1 MTETLKEQDEVG
13 PVARFLTEKEI
24 SRKTFLKGGGALVV
38 GFSFVG
44 AAGVGRAS
52 AAGSAPTRGLT
63 NFEPNLDQIDTF
75 VQINTDN
82 TATVFLGNVELG
94 QGSPTGL
101 LQIAA
106 EELDMGFE
114 QLKTVQ
120 VATGI
125 APSQRSSGSNSI
137 KRGGAQLRGATAA
150 ARQALVTLASAKLG
164 VPASQLSVEKGVV
177 SGAGKSVAYGELV
190 GGQAINQ
197 TISAQKAK
205 PKDPSTY
212 KVVGTRVP
220 RIDIPGQI
228 SGKYTYIQNVR
239 VPGMLHG
246 RIVRPRGQ
254 AAYTLGAKILS
265 VDESSIKHLK
275 NVQVVRKGDFL
286 GVVSP
291 VEYTAIQ
298 AAAAL
303 KVKWEN
309 KPMLPGDGNL
319 DGALR
324 KTPTKDNVQVNT
336 GNVEKGLASAAKV
349 VSGSFFYPYQAH
361 VSLGPNCAIGD
372 VKGSSATVLC
382 NTQGPYSTQTL
393 VAQTLGLDPG
403 AVKVIMFPGS
413 GTYGHSTYDDVA
425 NAAALMSQLAG
436 KPVRVQFMRWDE
448 HGWDQ
453 FGPAAAVDV
462 RAGID
467 AKGNLVAYDFGTW
480 THGWMSVESSSELS
494 GVPLPDPSK
503 LRPGAADAS
512 NSASFYTI
520 PNRRVIG
527 RDVGMQNGFMKGT
540 YLRGPNA
547 PQTLFASEQ
556 VIDQLAYEAGMD
568 PVAFR
573 TQNLPDGSH
582 WQGVLDAV
590 TKAANWQPKVS
601 GANRGDGNIVK
612 GRGVA
617 LGGFSETFAGIVADI
632 EVNKKTGK
640 IVAKHMYAA
649 QDAGLTVNPALV
661 ENQMVGCLVQGC
673 SRALLEEV
681 RFNKV
686 RSTSLDWAS
695 YPILRFKDSP
705 NVTTVVVQR
714 INEAPTGS
722 GEPATVAVAAAL
734 GNAFFDATGVR
745 LYSVPMNPARVRAAL
760 AAAKA

>member
-1 MTETLKEQDEVG
+1 MTQTLKKQEDLG

-24 SRKTFLKGGGALVV
+24 SRRTFLKGGGALVV
-38 GFSFVG
+38 GVSLAGG
-44 AAGVGRAS
+44 ATAGRAS
-52 AAGSAPTRGLT
+52 AATGSTVVRGATNAAPDV
-63 NFEPNLDQIDTF
+63 NQIDTF
-75 VQINTDN
+75 VQVNPDN
-82 TATVFLGNVELG
+82 TATIFLGNVELG

-106 EELDMGFE
+106 EELDMGFD
-114 QLKTVQ
+114 QVKTVQ
-120 VATGI
+120 VQTGVS
-125 APSQRSSGSNSI
+125 PSQFSAGSSSI
-137 KRGGAQLRGATAA
+137 SRGGAQMRGATAA
-150 ARQALVTLASAKLG
+150 ARQALVNLASAKLG
-164 VPASQLSVEKGVV
+164 VPVAQLSVDKGVV
-177 SGAGKSVAYGELV
+177 SGGGKSVKYGDLV

-197 TISAQKAK
+197 TVSAQKAS

-212 KVVGTRVP
+212 KIVGTRIP
-220 RIDIPGQI
+220 RLDIPGQI

-275 NVQVVRKGDFL
+275 NVQIVRKGDFL
-286 GVVSP
+286 GVVAP

-309 KPMLPGDGNL
+309 KAMLSGDGNL
-319 DGALR
+319 DGKMR

-336 GNVEKGLASAAKV
+336 GDVDKALASASKV

-372 VKGSSATVLC
+372 VKGSSVTVLC
-382 NTQGPYSTQTL
+382 NTQGPYSTQAG
-393 VAQTLGLDPG
+393 VAQTLGVDAG
-403 AVKVIMFPGS
+403 NVKVIMFPGS
-413 GTYGHSTYDDVA
+413 GTYGHSTYDDVT
-425 NAAALMSQLAG
+425 NAAALMSQALQ

-453 FGPAAAVDV
+453 FGPAAAVDL

-467 AKGNLVAYDFGTW
+467 AKGNIVGYDFGTW
-480 THGWMSVESSSELS
+480 THGWMSVESSAELS
-494 GVPLPDPSK
+494 GIPLPAST
-503 LRPGAADAS
+503 RPGSADTS
-512 NSASFYTI
+512 NSASFYAI

-556 VIDQLAYEAGMD
+556 VIDQLAYEAKLD

-573 TQNLPDGSH
+573 TQNLPDGSR
-582 WQGVLDAV
+582 WQGVLDALA
-590 TKAANWQPKVS
+590 KAANWQPKVA
-601 GANRGDGNIVK
+601 GT
-612 GRGVA
+612 GRGSGNVVTGRGIA
-617 LGGFSETFAGIVADI
+617 LGGFANTQAGVAADI

-640 IVAKHMYAA
+640 IVVKHLYAA

-661 ENQMVGCLVQGC
+661 ENQMSGCLVQGC

-686 RSTSLDWAS
+686 RSTSLDWNS

-714 INEAPTGS
+714 INEPSTGS
-722 GEPATVAVAAAL
+722 GEPSTVAVAAAI

-745 LYSVPMNPARVRAAL
+745 LHSVPMSPARVRAAL